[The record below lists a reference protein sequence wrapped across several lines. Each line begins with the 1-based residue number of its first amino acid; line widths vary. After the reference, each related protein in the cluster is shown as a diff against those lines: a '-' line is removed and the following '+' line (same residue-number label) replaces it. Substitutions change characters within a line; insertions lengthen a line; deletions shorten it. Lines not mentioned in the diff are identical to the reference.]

1 MEATGT
7 IIVVH
12 PQTSGVSQ
20 RTGNAWHNQEYVLQ
34 TEEQYPK
41 KIPFEVFGEDRINRF
56 AISQGE
62 RITIHFDIDANEY
75 QGKYYP
81 KIRCYNVT
89 RPQASQPATPP
100 AQPATAS
107 QQPVTSQPPLFPP
120 EQPAQGEPD
129 DLPF

>member
-12 PQTSGVSQ
+12 PLTSGKSQ
-20 RTGNAWHNQEYVLQ
+20 RTGNAWHNQEFVLQ

-56 AISQGE
+56 AIRQGE

-89 RPQASQPATPP
+89 RPQASQPAATPP
-100 AQPATAS
+100 ARPAAAPTHS
-107 QQPVTSQPPLFPP
+107 VPPQPPLFPP
-120 EQPAQGEPD
+120 EQNNID
-129 DLPF
+129 DNLPF